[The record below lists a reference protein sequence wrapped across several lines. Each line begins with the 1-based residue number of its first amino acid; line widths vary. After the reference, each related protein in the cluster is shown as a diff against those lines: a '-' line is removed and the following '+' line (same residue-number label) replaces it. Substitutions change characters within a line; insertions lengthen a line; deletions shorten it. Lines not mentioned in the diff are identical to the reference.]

1 MMETGKQEIINPK
14 SYVIANPIYDTVF
27 KRLMENER
35 IAKFFLSTILEEQ
48 VITIEVRPQEF
59 TYKNDEKIDKRPE
72 DIGYSIFRID
82 YMATIKTGEGEYK
95 KILIEVQKSWEEKDL
110 MRFRNYLG
118 EQYKKVDKVNDV
130 DIVLPITTIY
140 VLGFPLAG
148 IDSPCIKVERN
159 YKDMLS
165 GELIEARSSFIENLS
180 HNSYVI
186 QTLRITDKRYS
197 TRLEKLL
204 SIFEQT
210 NLIKSES
217 NFVISKF
224 YPHKIDDEDIQL
236 MASVLHE
243 MIADPIE
250 RAEIEKEAE
259 ALRVLDEIFLKT
271 NREQAKALK
280 EQAKV
285 IEGYVK
291 ALREKDEVIVE
302 QTEALEEKDKALKEK
317 AKALEEQAKQIEEL
331 KRLLGKE

>member
-1 MMETGKQEIINPK
+1 
-14 SYVIANPIYDTVF
+14 
-27 KRLMENER
+27 MENER

-48 VITIEVRPQEF
+48 IIAIEVRPQEY
-59 TYKNDEKIDKRPE
+59 TYKNDEKIDKKPE
-72 DIGYSIFRID
+72 DIGYSIYRID

-118 EQYKKVDKVNDV
+118 EQYKKMDKVNGV

-140 VLGFPLAG
+140 VLGFPLVG
-148 IDSPCIKVERN
+148 INSPCIKVERS

-165 GELIEARSSFIENLS
+165 GEFIEARSSFIEKLS

-204 SIFEQT
+204 SIFEQA

-224 YPHKIDDEDIQL
+224 YPYKIDDEDIQL

-243 MIADPIE
+243 MVADPIE

-259 ALRVLDEIFLKT
+259 ALRIIDVVFLQT
-271 NREQAKALK
+271 NREQA
-280 EQAKV
+280 
-285 IEGYVK
+285 
-291 ALREKDEVIVE
+291 EVIVE
-302 QTEALEEKDKALKEK
+302 QAKALEEKDKALEEK
-317 AKALEEQAKQIEEL
+317 DKALEEKDKALEEQAKQIEEL
-331 KRLLGKE
+331 KRLLNKQ